1 MYALSKLSSQPNISR
16 KKMLGSHDF
25 TNECYKAFKG
35 QVIQI
40 LFKLLRRTE
49 EGTLNKSFCDA
60 NIIFIPVP
68 DKAAWE
74 RILMGQSPS
83 ADAKKKRTKQNN
95 KTKF

>member
-1 MYALSKLSSQPNISR
+1 MSR
-16 KKMLGSHDF
+16 TKMLGSHDF

-49 EGTLNKSFCDA
+49 KGTLNKSFCDA

-68 DKAAWE
+68 DKAARE
-74 RILMGQSPS
+74 RILTGQSPS
-83 ADAKKKRTKQNN
+83 ADAKKKKNETKQLN
-95 KTKF
+95 KILANTSSSV